1 MENAKPFVL
10 ISFFFG
16 VYLRPV
22 YKSIALFFILF
33 KCSIS
38 GAQIVNMEGRRF
50 ESPRKGWQGNIE
62 FGANLIQIEN
72 TVTQLSNKFIIIHH
86 NEKRNVLFMNDVSFV
101 NANNTN
107 LVNNAFQHVRY
118 IKQGDSVVFPEAFAQ
133 IQFNQQLDIT
143 MRVLTGAGLRFRVYK
158 DAKSFF
164 YTGYVMMY
172 EHEKNPELTP
182 QNNIRLSSYASVD
195 FSKWD
200 YLPITFVAYLQPKIT
215 DINDYR
221 ISVEASLLFRSVS
234 RFSFRS
240 QAKCT
245 YDSDPPPGI
254 NAFYSSFNNSIVLQ
268 F

>member
-1 MENAKPFVL
+1 MPNPSCL
-10 ISFFFG
+10 SLFFNTI
-16 VYLRPV
+16 YLCPV
-22 YKSIALFFILF
+22 YKSLTLIICLLLHY
-33 KCSIS
+33 IS

-50 ESPRKGWQGNIE
+50 ESPKKGWQGNVE
-62 FGANLIQIEN
+62 FGATFIQIEN
-72 TVTQLSNKFIIIHH
+72 SFTQLSNKFIIINH
-86 NEKRNVLFMNDVSFV
+86 NEKRNFLFMNDVSFV
-101 NANNTN
+101 SANNTN

-164 YTGYVMMY
+164 YTGYVLMY
-172 EHEKNPELTP
+172 EYEKNPELTP
-182 QNNIRLSSYASVD
+182 QNNIRLSSYASID

-200 YLPITFVAYLQPKIT
+200 HLPITFVAYLQPKVT

-254 NAFYSSFNNSIVLQ
+254 NPFFSNFNNSIVLS